1 MIKADNATKRFDDI
15 TAVDHIC
22 AEVQNGSVYGL
33 IGSNGAGKSTF
44 LRMLAGILAPDEGE
58 VWIDGEKVFEN
69 TAVKNRCFFISDEQ
83 FFFPNS
89 TPQDMKN
96 YYRRFYDKFDE
107 QRYFKLMSA
116 FGLDE
121 TRKIRTFSKG
131 MKKQVSVICG
141 VCSGTDYLFCDETFD
156 GLDPV
161 VRQAVKSL
169 FAEDVAE
176 RGLTP
181 VIASHNLREL
191 EDICDHIGLLHKG
204 GILFESEL
212 DALKENIHTVQADF
226 REALPPEKIASLG
239 TVSFKQR
246 GSMVTAV
253 LRGSE
258 AEVRAKIETLH
269 PEFYEIIPL
278 TLEEIFI
285 SEMEERGYDYAKVIF

>member
-141 VCSGTDYLFCDETFD
+141 VQRN
-156 GLDPV
+156 GLP
-161 VRQAVKSL
+161 
-169 FAEDVAE
+169 
-176 RGLTP
+176 
-181 VIASHNLREL
+181 
-191 EDICDHIGLLHKG
+191 
-204 GILFESEL
+204 
-212 DALKENIHTVQADF
+212 
-226 REALPPEKIASLG
+226 
-239 TVSFKQR
+239 
-246 GSMVTAV
+246 V
-253 LRGSE
+253 LRRD
-258 AEVRAKIETLH
+258 VRRSRPGRPSGGQE
-269 PEFYEIIPL
+269 PV
-278 TLEEIFI
+278 
-285 SEMEERGYDYAKVIF
+285 RGGRRGARPDARHREP

>member
-89 TPQDMKN
+89 TPQDMNN

-116 FGLDE
+116 FGL
-121 TRKIRTFSKG
+121 
-131 MKKQVSVICG
+131 
-141 VCSGTDYLFCDETFD
+141 
-156 GLDPV
+156 P
-161 VRQAVKSL
+161 
-169 FAEDVAE
+169 
-176 RGLTP
+176 
-181 VIASHNLREL
+181 
-191 EDICDHIGLLHKG
+191 
-204 GILFESEL
+204 
-212 DALKENIHTVQADF
+212 
-226 REALPPEKIASLG
+226 
-239 TVSFKQR
+239 
-246 GSMVTAV
+246 V
-253 LRGSE
+253 LRRD
-258 AEVRAKIETLH
+258 VRRSRPGRPSGGQE
-269 PEFYEIIPL
+269 PV
-278 TLEEIFI
+278 
-285 SEMEERGYDYAKVIF
+285 RGGRRGARPDARHREPQPARA

>member
-107 QRYFKLMSA
+107 QRYFK
-116 FGLDE
+116 
-121 TRKIRTFSKG
+121 
-131 MKKQVSVICG
+131 
-141 VCSGTDYLFCDETFD
+141 
-156 GLDPV
+156 
-161 VRQAVKSL
+161 
-169 FAEDVAE
+169 
-176 RGLTP
+176 
-181 VIASHNLREL
+181 
-191 EDICDHIGLLHKG
+191 
-204 GILFESEL
+204 
-212 DALKENIHTVQADF
+212 
-226 REALPPEKIASLG
+226 
-239 TVSFKQR
+239 
-246 GSMVTAV
+246 
-253 LRGSE
+253 
-258 AEVRAKIETLH
+258 
-269 PEFYEIIPL
+269 
-278 TLEEIFI
+278 
-285 SEMEERGYDYAKVIF
+285 